1 MDGIIP
7 SFSLTGG
14 EKESERKLF
23 RNSLDKSCLREATR
37 LGSYTII
44 LKRL

>member
-23 RNSLDKSCLREATR
+23 RNSLDKSCSEATDYDHTR
-37 LGSYTII
+37 
-44 LKRL
+44 